1 MTKKWFVI
9 TACAYNS
16 LIHKISL
23 KLLAMEWFRLAAQQG
38 HPRSSYNLAIG
49 HLSGLK
55 TNLEVG
61 DAHELIKHASDHGV
75 VEAIDVYDNV
85 CKHGRCD

>member
-1 MTKKWFVI
+1 
-9 TACAYNS
+9 
-16 LIHKISL
+16 
-23 KLLAMEWFRLAAQQG
+23 MEWFHLAAQQG

-61 DAHELIKHASDHGV
+61 YLNTKRSNLQINLLSLT
-75 VEAIDVYDNV
+75 NV
-85 CKHGRCD
+85 GMMK